1 MAREHDPTPRI
12 PPRSGTS
19 SGEGGTGNGR
29 GPGGSSVS
37 VRRAVTVP
45 GAPGDPGSALAPG
58 GGTTAPAAGAAPE
71 AATRAERP
79 ASGNPAGTNAGAAAS
94 TSATT
99 GPDAANAG
107 ERAETPREEAEGTT
121 EPAASTTAAA
131 SAPAPSEEPS
141 VPTAELATVSTD
153 GPASGSTATATG
165 TGDGGGARTQEGDEP
180 PGSRPRKPMLAAAGI
195 VGALLIAVP
204 FLLAGQDD
212 RKPERT
218 RTENAAGTVLDSER
232 PPVPETYTSQ
242 TPAPSP
248 TPSKKEKKKEEE
260 KKEKKPVAPVVH
272 QPPVTPSPT
281 PSPEKSKAEEKPAP
295 KAKAKA
301 KVKALTPAEQLRQ
314 WANGRSGVQN
324 TVIKNASTNQCI
336 DIGGYG
342 KGKINNAVN
351 QYPCN
356 GTTGDNQLWNL
367 DIVDK
372 DGGPQNAPLFL
383 IRNSKDGLCLDL
395 GYYNAR
401 SAGTKVSQF
410 HCNASGD
417 NQLWWLDPRGDGTN
431 WIRNA
436 VSKDLCLRP
445 TNGAAAGNDARL
457 EIANCGF
464 GDHWIV

>member
-1 MAREHDPTPRI
+1 M
-12 PPRSGTS
+12 
-19 SGEGGTGNGR
+19 
-29 GPGGSSVS
+29 
-37 VRRAVTVP
+37 P

-58 GGTTAPAAGAAPE
+58 GERPGGTAAPAAGAGPE
-71 AATRAERP
+71 AA
-79 ASGNPAGTNAGAAAS
+79 
-94 TSATT
+94 
-99 GPDAANAG
+99 
-107 ERAETPREEAEGTT
+107 PRAEGT
-121 EPAASTTAAA
+121 ASGGSAPTTAPTTAAA
-131 SAPAPSEEPS
+131 SATAATSGAPEAGDAGEATAVRTNTPRGEAESTAE
-141 VPTAELATVSTD
+141 PTAS
-153 GPASGSTATATG
+153 PASSSAAAPTRTASASTSSASAAAAEPATAGGPVPGIAATATG
-165 TGDGGGARTQEGDEP
+165 TGGGGGASSQEGDEP
-180 PGSRPRKPMLAAAGI
+180 PGSRPKKPMLAAAGI
-195 VGALLIAVP
+195 VGAILIAVP

-212 RKPERT
+212 REPERT

-242 TPAPSP
+242 SPVPSAK
-248 TPSKKEKKKEEE
+248 PSKKEE
-260 KKEKKPVAPVVH
+260 KKEKKEKPAGPVV
-272 QPPVTPSPT
+272 QQQPVTPSPS
-281 PSPEKSKAEEKPAP
+281 PSPEKPKAEEKPKPKVKP
-295 KAKAKA
+295 KAQAQ
-301 KVKALTPAEQLRQ
+301 ALTPAEQLRQ

-324 TVIKNASTNQCI
+324 TVIKNASTGQCV

-342 KGKINNAVN
+342 KGQINNAVN

-367 DIVDK
+367 DIVDQ

-401 SAGTKVSQF
+401 SEGTKVAQF

-445 TNGAAAGNDARL
+445 TGGASAGNDARL
-457 EIANCGF
+457 EIAPCGY

>member
-12 PPRSGTS
+12 PTRSGTS
-19 SGEGGTGNGR
+19 GGEGGTGNSR
-29 GPGGSSVS
+29 GSGGPSVS
-37 VRRAVTVP
+37 VRRAVTMP

-71 AATRAERP
+71 AATRAETP
-79 ASGNPAGTNAGAAAS
+79 VSGKPEGTNAGAAAS

-99 GPDAANAG
+99 GPDAASTGA
-107 ERAETPREEAEGTT
+107 RAEAPREEAEGATG
-121 EPAASTTAAA
+121 PSASSAAAAA
-131 SAPAPSEEPS
+131 SVPSSASSSAS

-153 GPASGSTATATG
+153 GPASGSAATATG
-165 TGDGGGARTQEGDEP
+165 TGGGGGASTQEGDEP
-180 PGSRPRKPMLAAAGI
+180 PGSRPKKPMLAAAGI

-242 TPAPSP
+242 TPAPAP
-248 TPSKKEKKKEEE
+248 TPSKKKEE
-260 KKEKKPVAPVVH
+260 KKEKKAVAPVVH
-272 QPPVTPSPT
+272 QPPVTVSPT
-281 PSPEKSKAEEKPAP
+281 PSPKKSEAEEKPEP
-295 KAKAKA
+295 KAKAKVKA
-301 KVKALTPAEQLRQ
+301 KALTPAEQLRQ

-401 SAGTKVSQF
+401 SAGTKIGQF

-445 TNGAAAGNDARL
+445 TGGASAGNDARL
-457 EIANCGF
+457 EIADCGF
-464 GDHWIV
+464 GDRWIV

>member
-1 MAREHDPTPRI
+1 M
-12 PPRSGTS
+12 
-19 SGEGGTGNGR
+19 
-29 GPGGSSVS
+29 
-37 VRRAVTVP
+37 P

-58 GGTTAPAAGAAPE
+58 GERPGGTTAPAAGAAAR
-71 AATRAERP
+71 AAGP
-79 ASGNPAGTNAGAAAS
+79 ASGGSTTTNTTTNVPTS
-94 TSATT
+94 TSGESEAGKVGEATAART
-99 GPDAANAG
+99 DA
-107 ERAETPREEAEGTT
+107 PREEAESTA
-121 EPAASTTAAA
+121 EPVASSAPSWAAA
-131 SAPAPSEEPS
+131 PSRTASASASSESASASAS
-141 VPTAELATVSTD
+141 VPTAEPATAGVG
-153 GPASGSTATATG
+153 GPVPGIAATATG
-165 TGDGGGARTQEGDEP
+165 TGGGGGASSREGDEP
-180 PGSRPRKPMLAAAGI
+180 PGSRPKKPMLAAAGI
-195 VGALLIAVP
+195 VGAILIAVP

-212 RKPERT
+212 RDPERT

-242 TPAPSP
+242 SPVPSAK
-248 TPSKKEKKKEEE
+248 PSKKEE
-260 KKEKKPVAPVVH
+260 KKEKKEKPAGPVVH
-272 QPPVTPSPT
+272 QQAATPSPS
-281 PSPEKSKAEEKPAP
+281 PSPEKPRVEKKPQP
-295 KAKAKA
+295 KPKP
-301 KVKALTPAEQLRQ
+301 KVAALTPAEQLRQ

-324 TVIKNASTNQCI
+324 TVIKNASTGQCV

-342 KGKINNAVN
+342 KGQINNAVN

-401 SAGTKVSQF
+401 SEGTKVAQF

-436 VSKDLCLRP
+436 VSNDLCLRP
-445 TNGAAAGNDARL
+445 TGGASAGNDARL
-457 EIANCGF
+457 EIAPCGY